1 MDSEKIIF
9 GLDIAKGSTVA
20 RRDPSYAVVI
30 LQDTNLE
37 KLRMVERYRLL
48 QLIRDYKPEIL
59 AVDNIYELG
68 SNRGE
73 LLRFVGMMP
82 SGTRVVQVTGGDEP
96 GSLEAIARRYGIAIN
111 RFDPVSEAHA
121 CALLARIGVGS
132 VLQVFE
138 DATRI
143 VVTRARSPGRGGW
156 SQNRYRRKV
165 HGAVRA
171 MTREIEADIKAYTES
186 NKRSYSL
193 RVTRGY
199 GGYTRGEFVVEA
211 PMEELKV
218 RTGRFSDVQVR
229 AKTIERDSFKFK
241 PLGRRKRAYIIVGVD
256 PGTTTGV
263 AALDLGGE
271 LVYLGSSRTVGIPE
285 IVERLSEI
293 GKPLVVATDVNP
305 MPHSV
310 ERVRR
315 SFNAVAG
322 VPPESLGIDEKIE
335 LTEGF
340 EYANAHERDSLAAA
354 LYAFKRYKNK
364 FSQIEQK
371 VHAPS
376 DLDEVKARVVRGET
390 IDSAL
395 IDLRSGTPTR
405 KEGAEAM
412 VEKVES
418 PKVKDETLLR
428 KEEEIGALREY
439 VSYLEEKIAKKDAT
453 IERLEEKIKTFKT
466 EEYKKLKREKE
477 IKIRN
482 RKIKQLKLELKKKDD
497 IITGL
502 KERNRNINHMR
513 RLEMTGRATPVK
525 VVDSFTRESIRRT
538 EERYGIKKGDIL
550 MIMDASGGGSATAK
564 ILAELGVRAV
574 IAWSEMSHAAA
585 SELFTQN
592 IPVFSP
598 EELPPRIENGFAV
611 VVTDDLRRAIAEWDR
626 RAEEHR
632 KNQKQEWLEY
642 LVNEYQSKRKKE
654 LEKELKRPD
663 SREC

>member
-1 MDSEKIIF
+1 MKKTIF
-9 GLDIAKGSTVA
+9 GIDIAKGSPAA

-30 LQDTNLE
+30 LQDKNLE
-37 KLRMVERYRLL
+37 KLRMVERHRLL

-59 AVDNIYELG
+59 AIDNIHELG
-68 SNRGE
+68 SNRRE
-73 LLRFVGMMP
+73 LNRFVGALP
-82 SGTRVVQVTGGDEP
+82 FGTRVVQVTGGDEP

-111 RFDPVSEAHA
+111 RFDPASEAHA
-121 CALLARIGVGS
+121 CALLAQNGVGS

-143 VVTRARSPGRGGW
+143 TVTRARSLGRGGW

-171 MTREIEADIKAYTES
+171 MTREIEAHLKAYTES
-186 NKRSYSL
+186 NKTSYSL
-193 RVTRGY
+193 RVARGY
-199 GGYTRGEFVVEA
+199 GGYTRGEFIVQA
-211 PMEELKV
+211 PREELKV

-229 AKTIERDSFKFK
+229 AKTIEKDSFKFK
-241 PLGRRKRAYIIVGVD
+241 PLRGSKRVYVIVGID

-271 LVYLGSSRTVGIPE
+271 VVYLGSSRTTGIPE
-285 IVERLSEI
+285 TVETLSEI

-322 VPPESLGIDEKIE
+322 LPPESLGIDEKIE
-335 LTEGF
+335 LTQGF

-354 LYAFKRYKNK
+354 LYTFKRYKNK

-371 VHAPS
+371 VHTPS
-376 DLDEVKARVVRGET
+376 DLDEVKARVVKGET

-395 IDLRSGTPTR
+395 SELRSESTSAR
-405 KEGAEAM
+405 SEAM

-428 KEEEIGALREY
+428 KEEEIGTLREY
-439 VSYLEEKIAKKDAT
+439 VSYLEEKITSRDAT
-453 IERLEEKIKTFKT
+453 IKRLEGKIKTFKT
-466 EEYKKLKREKE
+466 EEYKKLKRGKE

-482 RKIKQLKLELKKKDD
+482 KKIKQLKFELKKKNDV
-497 IITGL
+497 IAGL

-525 VVDSFTRESIRRT
+525 VVDSFTRDSIRKT
-538 EERYGIKKGDIL
+538 QERYGIKKGDVLI
-550 MIMDASGGGSATAK
+550 ITDASGGGSATAD

-574 IAWSEMSHAAA
+574 IACNEMSHAAA
-585 SELFTQN
+585 EELFTQN

-598 EELPPRIENGFAV
+598 GQLPPRIENDFAV
-611 VVTDDLRRAIAEWDR
+611 VATDDLRHAIAEWEK
-626 RAEEHR
+626 RAEEYR
-632 KNQKQEWLEY
+632 KSQKREWLQY
-642 LVNEYQSKRKKE
+642 LVDEYQSKRKKE
-654 LEKELKRPD
+654 LKKQLKKTDSTEL
-663 SREC
+663 